1 VAGRNVKE
9 MGKKGNWFS
18 ALKKA
23 FTSGPKEKPTDVSIG
38 VPKLLLIIC
47 MFT

>member
-1 VAGRNVKE
+1 VAGINVKE

-23 FTSGPKEKPTDVSIG
+23 FTPGPKEKQTNV
-38 VPKLLLIIC
+38 
-47 MFT
+47 